1 MFSHFGY
8 EAASNQCLVNNVDD
22 IARKNGPEQKR
33 QSHVHWDLHERA
45 LLHFFKVSNFRQTS
59 TGRWVRVGSGAA
71 VAGRRMA
78 QPVYPQL
85 RKCPC
90 VPAFALRAK
99 YGGDAY
105 FAAS

>member
-1 MFSHFGY
+1 MPLHLEVQPGHQSTPGY
-8 EAASNQCLVNNVDD
+8 LRARANVAD
-22 IARKNGPEQKR
+22 
-33 QSHVHWDLHERA
+33 
-45 LLHFFKVSNFRQTS
+45 
-59 TGRWVRVGSGAA
+59 GSRAA

-105 FAAS
+105 FAASQSADCSALGSIMDRHCG